1 MSNVQNFDIT
11 AGETRTLTMY
21 ARDADNAVQSLS
33 GLTVQWRVGAPPWDP
48 SSDSPT
54 LTKTT
59 SIVSASAGSFTVA
72 LTYDDTYLLEGDFLH
87 QAVTSSGLVVV
98 TGRLRVRQGIRSG
111 T

>member
-1 MSNVQNFDIT
+1 MSSVQNFDIT

-59 SIVSASAGSFTVA
+59 TIVSASAGSFTVA

-111 T
+111 S

>member
-1 MSNVQNFDIT
+1 MPNVQNFDIV

-33 GLTVQWRVGAPPWDP
+33 GLTVSWRVGNAPWNPQSP
-48 SSDSPT
+48 SPVFS
-54 LTKTT
+54 KTT
-59 SIVSASAGSFTVA
+59 TVISASAGSFSVA
-72 LTYDDTYLLEGDFLH
+72 LTYDDTYLLEGDFAH

-98 TGRLRVRQGIRSG
+98 SGRLHIRPGIRSG

>member
-1 MSNVQNFDIT
+1 MPNVQNFDIT

-54 LTKTT
+54 LTKTG
-59 SIVSASAGSFTVA
+59 SIVSAAAGSFTVS

-98 TGRLRVRQGIRSG
+98 TGRLHVRQGIRSG
-111 T
+111 S

>member
-1 MSNVQNFDIT
+1 MPNVQNFDIA

-48 SSDSPT
+48 QSDSPT
-54 LTKTT
+54 LTKTG
-59 SIVSASAGSFTVA
+59 SIVSAAAGSFTVS

-98 TGRLRVRQGIRSG
+98 TGRLHVRQGIRSG

>member
-21 ARDADNAVQSLS
+21 ARDPDNAVQSLS

-59 SIVSASAGSFTVA
+59 SIVSAAAGSFTVS

-98 TGRLRVRQGIRSG
+98 TGRLHVRQGIRSG